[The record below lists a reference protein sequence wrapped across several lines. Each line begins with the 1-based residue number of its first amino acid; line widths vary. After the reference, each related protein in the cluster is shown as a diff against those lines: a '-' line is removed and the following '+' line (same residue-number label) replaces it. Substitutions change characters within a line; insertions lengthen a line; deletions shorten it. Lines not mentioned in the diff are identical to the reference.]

1 MQKRKFTLREE
12 LRHRPFSALPNISY
26 LSILANDLEK
36 FINEIYGGTV
46 KITNELPKIDP
57 FAINLCFDYL
67 ARLFEMLIRFV
78 HGRCM
83 IEAVIKK
90 SHGYGVINMKL
101 VGAQLTEEQV
111 DALFDIAFASRVL
124 FFYGEGE
131 ADIVIPMA
139 KNVPIE
145 VYARTNHRML
155 RSLIKVWEFRSICK
169 DLGEDF
175 YT

>member
-12 LRHRPFSALPNISY
+12 LKNRPFSALPEISH
-26 LSILANDLEK
+26 LNILANDLEK
-36 FINEIYGGTV
+36 FINEIYGGAIR
-46 KITNELPKIDP
+46 ITNELPNIDP

-78 HGRCM
+78 HGRSM
-83 IEAVIKK
+83 IGAVIKK
-90 SHGYGVINMKL
+90 SHGYGVINIKL
-101 VGAQLTEEQV
+101 DGAQLTEEQV
-111 DALFDIAFASRVL
+111 NALFDMAFASRVL

-145 VYARTNHRML
+145 VYAKTNHRML
-155 RSLIKVWEFRSICK
+155 KSLVKVWEIRSIYK
-169 DLGEDF
+169 DASEDF